1 MIRARTA
8 VLLLLIACSMP
19 AFAEEDLTGDHE
31 RGRAARAE
39 VGPESRSSHP
49 GQSSG
54 AVKKEGYDIEQ
65 QPKTQ

>member
-1 MIRARTA
+1 
-8 VLLLLIACSMP
+8 MP